1 MRQENCLSHLTCLL
15 IAFARTMRI
24 VRGNTHYIHHLNY
37 RKAVGHIL
45 KVKYLIDILSSMRKY
60 ILCLAFFADRVY
72 AEGSLQVPGDGE
84 TQKPEG
90 FHGRHDVVVGGDT
103 VRLHLQPYILFV
115 TAS

>member
-1 MRQENCLSHLTCLL
+1 MRQENCLPHLTCLL
-15 IAFARTMRI
+15 IAFVRSMRI
-24 VRGNTHYIHHLNY
+24 LRGNTHYIHHLNY

-45 KVKYLIDILSSMRKY
+45 KVKYLIDILSSLRKY

-90 FHGRHDVVVGGDT
+90 FHGRHNVVVGGDT
-103 VRLHLQPYILFV
+103 VRLHLQPYILL
-115 TAS
+115 